1 MDQNKI
7 DQGASQEAEH
17 LSAFMDDGLHPADAA
32 KISEHLIAD
41 ENLKSRWS
49 EWHLIGDVMRSAS
62 LASHHERVSA
72 ITEKLQSEP
81 VHFPQSS
88 PSKTLVPQG
97 GSSNRFAK
105 RRPRW
110 LYAGAAAAAVAFV
123 SFVALAPQMHSVM
136 PPALVAT
143 SQPAKPVSPTQLE
156 DPQLRELL
164 DRHGSM
170 AIRPVSDTR

>member
-17 LSAFMDDGLHPADAA
+17 LSAFMDDGLHPADAT

-49 EWHLIGDVMRSAS
+49 EWHFIGDVMRSAS
-62 LASHHERVSA
+62 LASHHVKTAEIA
-72 ITEKLQSEP
+72 EKLRSEP
-81 VHFPQSS
+81 IHLPQGS
-88 PSKTLVPQG
+88 PSGAQVPQG
-97 GSSNRFAK
+97 ISSNRFAK

-123 SFVALAPQMHSVM
+123 SFVALAPQMQSVM